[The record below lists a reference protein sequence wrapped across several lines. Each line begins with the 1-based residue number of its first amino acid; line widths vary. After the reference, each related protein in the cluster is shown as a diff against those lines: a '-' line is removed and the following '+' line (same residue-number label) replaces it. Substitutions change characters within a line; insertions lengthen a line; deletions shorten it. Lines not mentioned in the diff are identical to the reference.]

1 MNQKLYELIKKAQ
14 GNRTQNAFALKC
26 GIDSSTLTRI
36 LNGQNTPKPIIL
48 KKLAE
53 NAYNNV
59 TYRDLMIAAGHID
72 SISNNFPYAITNY
85 NIAKLP
91 IIGTITAGYDGVAI
105 QEDLGQI
112 EVLDT
117 ALCGY
122 APEECFV
129 LKVKGNSMYP
139 LFIDSDL
146 VLVHKQ
152 SHVDSGTIA
161 VVLYNGDE
169 ATVKKVVYKQGE
181 NWLDL
186 VPTNPEYMTKHIENE
201 ELEQCQIIGKV
212 VSLVLRKI

>member
-1 MNQKLYELIKKAQ
+1 MTIGERIYKKRMELNLSVDDVANKLNKNRATIYRYENNEIEKIPI
-14 GNRTQNAFALKC
+14 N
-26 GIDSSTLTRI
+26 I
-36 LNGQNTPKPIIL
+36 LEPLAKIL
-48 KKLAE
+48 KTTPAYLMGWDNSLE
-53 NAYNNV
+53 NLV
-59 TYRDLMIAAGHID
+59 
-72 SISNNFPYAITNY
+72 PITNY
-85 NIAKLP
+85 NITKLQ

-105 QEDLGQI
+105 EEDLGQI
-112 EVLDT
+112 EVLET
-117 ALCGY
+117 ALGGF
-122 APEECFV
+122 AAEECFV

-139 LFIDSDL
+139 LFLDKDL

-201 ELEQCQIIGKV
+201 ELEQCHVIGKV
-212 VSLVLRKI
+212 ISLVLRKI

>member
-1 MNQKLYELIKKAQ
+1 MTVGERIYKKRTELNLSVDDVAKKLNKNRATIYRYENNEIENLPASVL
-14 GNRTQNAFALKC
+14 NALAE
-26 GIDSSTLTRI
+26 
-36 LNGQNTPKPIIL
+36 IL
-48 KKLAE
+48 KTTP
-53 NAYNNV
+53 AYLMGWDNSINNV
-59 TYRDLMIAAGHID
+59 KQITDFHI
-72 SISNNFPYAITNY
+72 N
-85 NIAKLP
+85 KLP

-152 SHVDSGTIA
+152 SHVDSGTIS

-169 ATVKKVVYKQGE
+169 ATVKKVVYKQSE

-201 ELEQCQIIGKV
+201 DLEQCRIIGKV

>member
-1 MNQKLYELIKKAQ
+1 MTIGERIYKKRMELNLSVDDVANKLNKNRATIYRYENNEIEKIPI
-14 GNRTQNAFALKC
+14 N
-26 GIDSSTLTRI
+26 I
-36 LNGQNTPKPIIL
+36 LEPLAKIL
-48 KKLAE
+48 KTTPAYLMGWDNSLE
-53 NAYNNV
+53 N
-59 TYRDLMIAAGHID
+59 LI
-72 SISNNFPYAITNY
+72 PITNY
-85 NIAKLP
+85 NITKLP

-105 QEDLGQI
+105 EEDLGQI

-117 ALCGY
+117 ALGGF
-122 APEECFV
+122 AAEECFV

-139 LFIDSDL
+139 LFLDKDL

-152 SHVDSGTIA
+152 NHVDSGTIA

-201 ELEQCQIIGKV
+201 DLEQCHVIGKV
-212 VSLVLRKI
+212 ISLVLRKI

>member
-1 MNQKLYELIKKAQ
+1 MN
-14 GNRTQNAFALKC
+14 RLKE
-26 GIDSSTLTRI
+26 IR
-36 LNGQNTPKPIIL
+36 KL
-48 KKLAE
+48 KKLNQTEFAKKF
-53 NAYNNV
+53 NISQQ
-59 TYRDLMIAAGHID
+59 T
-72 SISNNFPYAITNY
+72 ISNWENGITDIDLETLTAISKAFNLSIDYILGETTDTLDISKVK
-85 NIAKLP
+85 NIISIPQNLKTLP
-91 IIGTITAGYDGVAI
+91 IVGTITAGYDGIAY
-105 QEDLGQI
+105 EDDLGQI

-129 LKVKGNSMYP
+129 LKIKGNSMYP

-152 SHVDSGTIA
+152 NHVDNGTIS

-201 ELEQCQIIGKV
+201 DLEQCRIIGKV